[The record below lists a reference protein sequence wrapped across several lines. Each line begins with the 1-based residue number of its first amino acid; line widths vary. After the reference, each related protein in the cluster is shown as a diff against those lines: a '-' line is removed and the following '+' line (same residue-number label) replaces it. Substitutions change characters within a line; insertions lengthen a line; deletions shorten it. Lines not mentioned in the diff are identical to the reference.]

1 MPTDYPSLLRQLDE
15 WFSDG
20 VANAAGAVPCR
31 AGCNACCH
39 GPFDISA
46 ADARLVAI
54 AVAQLPGDIREG
66 IATRA
71 RSQLAAGGRVDNSWQ
86 HPWRVDQLG
95 DESFDRIADAQ
106 AGEPCPALDPASGA
120 CLIHHAR
127 PATCRLTGLAL
138 STTEGDVLE
147 NICPI
152 RGQYPDY
159 DALGPTPFD
168 LMRFETAAA
177 EHDLAA
183 MEAGWHSTTIAG
195 AVVLGSSES

>member
-1 MPTDYPSLLRQLDE
+1 MPADYPSLLRQLDD
-15 WFSDG
+15 WFNDG
-20 VANAAGAVPCR
+20 VANSGGAVPCR
-31 AGCNACCH
+31 AGCTACCH

-46 ADARLVAI
+46 ADARLVASAI
-54 AVAQLPGDIREG
+54 AESPGEIRDG
-66 IATRA
+66 IVMRA
-71 RSQLAAGGRVDNSWQ
+71 RAQLAAGQVVDRQWQ

-106 AGEPCPALDPASGA
+106 AGDPCPALDPVSGA

-138 STTEGDVLE
+138 ATPEGDVLE

-152 RGQYPDY
+152 RHQFPDY
-159 DALGPTPFD
+159 DGLDPTPFD

>member
-1 MPTDYPSLLRQLDE
+1 MSYSEHLTTIDH
-15 WFSDG
+15 WFAEG
-20 VANAAGAVPCR
+20 VQAAGPGVVPCR

-46 ADARLVAI
+46 ADARMVAD
-54 AVAQLPGDIREG
+54 AVAELPADVRDG
-66 IATRA
+66 IVRRA
-71 RSQLAAGGRVDNSWQ
+71 RDQLTAAEAIDGSWQ
-86 HPWRVDQLG
+86 RPWRVDQLE
-95 DESFDRIADAQ
+95 DARFDQIANAQ
-106 AGEPCPALDPASGA
+106 ASDPCPALDPVSGT

-138 STTEGDVLE
+138 ITPDGDMLE

-152 RGQYPDY
+152 RGQFPGYE
-159 DALGPTPFD
+159 ALGPTPFD
-168 LMRFETAAA
+168 LMRFELAAA

-195 AVVLGSSES
+195 AVGG